1 MLKKILTA
9 GSVVALLLAVSCPS
23 YAQTPQ
29 GTLQDQTQASPQNSP
44 NSQQV
49 SPEELQK
56 FATAF
61 KQLLQ
66 IELDSQQQIVQAVQ
80 NQGLSEQR
88 FTEIF
93 QAQRDP
99 KAKPSQAISAEEKQ
113 RFDQVMA
120 QAMQI
125 RQQNQLQQEQAIKS
139 QGFNEKRFNEILAVV
154 QQDPSLMQKVRELV
168 K

>member
-29 GTLQDQTQASPQNSP
+29 GTLQAQTQSPQNS
-44 NSQQV
+44 QV

-56 FATAF
+56 FAAAV

-66 IELDSQQQIVQAVQ
+66 IERDSQLQIVQAIQ
-80 NQGLSEQR
+80 NQGFSEQR

-93 QAQRDP
+93 QAQRNP
-99 KAKPSQAISAEEKQ
+99 QAKPSQAISAEEKQ
-113 RFDQVMA
+113 KFDQVMA

-125 RQQNQLQQEQAIKS
+125 QQQNQIKQEQAIKS
-139 QGFNEKRFNEILAVV
+139 QGFNLQRFNEILGFVQKDPGLIQKV
-154 QQDPSLMQKVRELV
+154 QQLV